1 MTDSRKTRRD
11 AWWMQLT
18 EEQQAQARDQARRFR
33 WYEVGPW
40 CAETFGIR
48 PPGRNAIYAFVE
60 WFDEHEEEFL
70 LRQRL
75 RDNAALTREFDAV
88 GAAEPE
94 KLSAALANDVA
105 AARQRGDADAV
116 RRAVRNW
123 QIAAEHL
130 VKLRQAERQDKDL
143 SLREKDVELKL
154 RRLDLLEAKLK
165 EAGDQGATVD
175 PKALAEEMD
184 RLLGRKA

>member
-1 MTDSRKTRRD
+1 MIAMRKTRRD
-11 AWWMQLT
+11 AWWMQLS
-18 EEQQAQARDQARRFR
+18 EEQQAQARDQLRRFR

-40 CAETFGIR
+40 AAETFSIR
-48 PPGRNAIYAFVE
+48 PPGRNALYAFVE

-75 RDNAALTREFDAV
+75 RDNAALTREFEAV

-94 KLSAALANDVA
+94 KLASALANDVA
-105 AARQRGDADAV
+105 AARQRGDADAI

-123 QIAAEHL
+123 QIAAEHI

-143 SLREKDVELKL
+143 SLREKDIELKL
-154 RRLDLLEAKLK
+154 RRLDLLEAKLR
-165 EAGDQGATVD
+165 EAQDSGTTVD
-175 PKALAEEMD
+175 PKALADEID
-184 RLLGRKA
+184 RILGRKS